1 MDMDESVL
9 MMLPDAGNAVSGN
22 TLVVEGREWPAEARG
37 VMKTAGSPR
46 GSIGMYHSTR
56 PVEPRKYFVIDVA
69 ARYGTISFE
78 TILKSHRVGLA
89 ALSSHDFVKLYISE
103 GTHTINMSDD
113 LFVVDGVQ
121 AAGEYAVEGAGM
133 HKTILML
140 NQGMNNM
147 IKGDSFKN
155 VAWRDLTFSH
165 TAGQTTKGT
174 VVATD
179 DSSLTVDVPV
189 GFPTPAAI
197 LEQRY
202 PRLRPDQGLYMLQC
216 DYPPSA
222 SLRDSVLRWQKKV
235 GQHRVDVCCLVGIQR
250 HHLGRLSPRLR

>member
-1 MDMDESVL
+1 MITPNVND
-9 MMLPDAGNAVSGN
+9 AVSGN
-22 TLVVEGREWPAEARG
+22 ILVLEGREWPAEARG
-37 VMKTAGSPR
+37 VMKTAGVRRSTT
-46 GSIGMYHSTR
+46 SFMYNSTWQ
-56 PVEPRKYFVIDVA
+56 VETQKYFVIDVA
-69 ARYGTISFE
+69 ARYGAVTFE
-78 TILKSHRVGLA
+78 TILEAHRVGLA

-103 GTHTINMSDD
+103 GVHKINMSDD
-113 LFVVDGVQ
+113 LFVVDRVQ

-133 HKTILML
+133 HETILLL
-140 NQGMNNM
+140 NQGMHNM

-179 DSSLTVDVPV
+179 DSTMTVAVPV

-202 PRLRPDQGLYMLQC
+202 PRLRPDQGLYMLQ
-216 DYPPSA
+216 
-222 SLRDSVLRWQKKV
+222 
-235 GQHRVDVCCLVGIQR
+235 
-250 HHLGRLSPRLR
+250 

>member
-1 MDMDESVL
+1 
-9 MMLPDAGNAVSGN
+9 MLPGADNAVSGN
-22 TLVVEGREWPAEARG
+22 TLVVEGTEWPAEARG
-37 VMKTAGSPR
+37 VMKTAGAPQRSA
-46 GSIGMYHSTR
+46 GSGMYHSTR
-56 PVEPRKYFVIDVA
+56 QVEPQEYFVIDVA

-78 TILKSHRVGLA
+78 TILEAHRAGLA
-89 ALSSHDFVKLYISE
+89 ALGSHDFVKLHISE

-133 HKTILML
+133 HRTVLL
-140 NQGMNNM
+140 LDQGMHNM
-147 IKGDSFKN
+147 IKGDSFRN

-216 DYPPSA
+216 DYPPIA
-222 SLRDSVLRWQKKV
+222 SLRDSVYSNFV
-235 GQHRVDVCCLVGIQR
+235 
-250 HHLGRLSPRLR
+250 